1 MNIRPYSGTREEIPM
16 IEFRVHDMD
25 ELAHRVAVEGI
36 DAHPAAVI
44 ELAHAAHDLGVAQV
58 LIDVL
63 VDPAEPE
70 AARLRAFGRIASAL
84 SAVTPS
90 GRSAPM
96 LAANENDGAEIPVGI
111 TAAACC

>member
-1 MNIRPYSGTREEIPM
+1 M

-25 ELAHRVAVEGI
+25 ELAHRVAAEGI
-36 DAHPAAVI
+36 DAHPVAVF

-63 VDPAEPE
+63 VDPSEPE
-70 AARLRAFGRIASAL
+70 AARLRAFGRIASVL
-84 SAVTPS
+84 FAVTPS
-90 GRSAPM
+90 GRSAAMP
-96 LAANENDGAEIPVGI
+96 AANEGDGAEIPVGV